1 MRAASQFERIERGE
15 GFEERVVAASTRP
28 GVENVK
34 GENENGTQVYP
45 EWLIAENARL
55 RTALATRG
63 GIGPATGAGC

>member
-45 EWLIAENARL
+45 ENARL